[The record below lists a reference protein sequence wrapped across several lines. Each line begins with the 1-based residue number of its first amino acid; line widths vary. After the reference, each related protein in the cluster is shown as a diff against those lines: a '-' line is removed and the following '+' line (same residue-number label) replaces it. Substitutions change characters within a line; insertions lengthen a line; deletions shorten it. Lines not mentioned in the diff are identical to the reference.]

1 MYISQLRI
9 IVFYVKRIYKETGSI
24 NYLIEYLIEHDIW
37 QLMDEIIYP
46 ILKLTNPRIR
56 YVISSLISSNI
67 MYIKSSNTIELHGM
81 WTTITLRR
89 NIEVI

>member
-1 MYISQLRI
+1 
-9 IVFYVKRIYKETGSI
+9 
-24 NYLIEYLIEHDIW
+24 
-37 QLMDEIIYP
+37 MDEIIYP
-46 ILKLTNPRIR
+46 ILKLTNPGIR

-67 MYIKSSNTIELHGM
+67 MYIKSTKYCLTLVSNTIEMQGM

>member
-1 MYISQLRI
+1 
-9 IVFYVKRIYKETGSI
+9 
-24 NYLIEYLIEHDIW
+24 
-37 QLMDEIIYP
+37 MDEIIYP
-46 ILKLTNPRIR
+46 ILKLTNPGIR